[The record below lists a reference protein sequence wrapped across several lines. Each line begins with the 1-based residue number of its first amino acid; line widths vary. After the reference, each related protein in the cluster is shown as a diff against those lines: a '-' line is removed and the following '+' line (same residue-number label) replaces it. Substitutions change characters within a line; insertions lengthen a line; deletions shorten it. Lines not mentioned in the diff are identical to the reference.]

1 MVNMRFLPTLAALT
15 PRELRVEGA
24 GVGDDLDVDI
34 EISRWSRSVKP
45 ADVPAGASFE
55 PNLTIDPLLFW
66 QDDRA
71 QCLASIETTARRG
84 ESTSGMPTS
93 RFPIMSRLIRKV
105 LAVQG
110 SSAAPERLFS
120 FTGLRLSK

>member
-1 MVNMRFLPTLAALT
+1 M
-15 PRELRVEGA
+15 
-24 GVGDDLDVDI
+24 
-34 EISRWSRSVKP
+34 KP

-120 FTGLRLSK
+120 FTGLRLSKLQSFKDDLAICSDVIIAKQKRFAKRAI